1 MLHYLHPPL
10 QFTLRL
16 FPDTLHTQ
24 FIAHAFN
31 HAMRGQSL
39 VKRLAQ
45 LHGKRVCLHITDA
58 KRSLYWR
65 IDHGRLR
72 PAEAGTYDVRIS
84 GETMDFMRL
93 ATRAEDPDTL
103 FFNRRLAI
111 EGDTH
116 TGLHIKNLLDALEY
130 DLTAH
135 FTAVLGTRAGG
146 ALGGFVEK
154 ARGLASRGLKS

>member
-1 MLHYLHPPL
+1 MHYLHPPL

-16 FPDTLHTQ
+16 FPDALHTQ
-24 FIAHAFN
+24 LIAHAFN

-45 LHGKRVCLHITDA
+45 LHGKRVCLCITDTN
-58 KRSLYWR
+58 RSLYWR

-72 PAEAGTYDVRIS
+72 PAEAGGYDVRIS
-84 GETMDFMRL
+84 GNTIDFLRL

-103 FFNRRLAI
+103 FFSRRLAI

-130 DLTAH
+130 DWTAH
-135 FTAVLGTRAGG
+135 FTAVLGNRAGG
-146 ALGGFVEK
+146 ALGGLLEK
-154 ARGLASRGLKS
+154 ARGLGSRGLRS